1 MPLAALDKT
10 SSAFANPDLKPKSPN
25 CCLNLSLLITIR
37 ESTLA
42 LSSST
47 PCSACLSL
55 LGPSKLNGTVTIPT
69 VRIPISLA
77 IFAITGAAPV
87 PVPPPI
93 PAVMKT
99 ILVLFPSIAL
109 ISSML
114 SSAAFLPTSGSAP
127 APKPSVSLTPSW
139 ILLATGFSAN
149 ACASV
154 LQTTKSTPFIPF
166 SYMCFRALFPPPPT
180 PITFMIEDVP
190 FGKRI
195 SKPDSLFKIS
205 IVFSISFLK
214 LIILL
219 PRKNFLPAPKTSAQ
233 KFSLNFLKCL
243 FPLIQ

>member
-55 LGPSKLNGTVTIPT
+55 LGPSKLKGTVTIPT

-99 ILVLFPSIAL
+99 ILVLFPSMAL

-127 APKPSVSLTPSW
+127 APKPSVSLTPS
-139 ILLATGFSAN
+139 
-149 ACASV
+149 
-154 LQTTKSTPFIPF
+154 
-166 SYMCFRALFPPPPT
+166 
-180 PITFMIEDVP
+180 
-190 FGKRI
+190 
-195 SKPDSLFKIS
+195 
-205 IVFSISFLK
+205 
-214 LIILL
+214 
-219 PRKNFLPAPKTSAQ
+219 
-233 KFSLNFLKCL
+233 
-243 FPLIQ
+243 